1 MKKVLL
7 VLAAV
12 ALFTSCGKTLSGG
25 GGEVTGVRSVAFNE
39 PAPYGMVLIKRG
51 SFEMG
56 PADKDSLWGIN
67 PETKGVSFDAFWMDE
82 TEVTN
87 AKYRQFVYWVRD
99 SIIRERLADPAY
111 GGNDLFKI
119 TEDKYGEPVTPH
131 LDWSRPI
138 PWKRANEDEIR
149 AIESVYTVNP
159 VTGEKTLDPKQMVY
173 RYEWYDYT
181 SAALRKHNLDP
192 AARVR
197 NTDIQ
202 VDPDEV
208 IMISKDT
215 AYITEEGEIVN
226 ETITRRLSGP
236 WDFLHT
242 RIVNIYPDE
251 SCWVNDFNNAYN
263 EPYMRMYFSHP
274 GYDDYPVVGV
284 SWEQATAFCVWRTN
298 LFKESLNFPSGQA
311 LEPFRLPTEGEWE
324 YAART
329 GKNENKYPWVV
340 TIAKKEYSNLY
351 ARQVFVAID
360 FKFSSIAKYIDKVS
374 IGQRGYC
381 YIINSKGEIIY
392 HPQQQ
397 ILFSGLK
404 KENTD
409 EIFDLADGIHRKRNN
424 IYNISSLASCNWKIV
439 GVSFN
444 DEITQAVKS
453 QIIIGSAF
461 AILFSLFISVLVY
474 FILSRTVTR
483 PVRRLVDSMQ
493 KFEKQ
498 AESFEY
504 KADMSNVVEF
514 KTLSSSFEHMVLMIQ
529 SLMEKVHNEEIVLRK
544 TELKALQAQINPHF
558 LYNTLD
564 SIQWMCEQ
572 DNSKD
577 AVKMVGALA
586 KLFRISIS
594 HGNEFITISDELKH
608 AESYLII
615 QSYRYKNQFTYS
627 FDVDKSVLGYMCNK
641 ITIQPFIE
649 NAIYHGLDRMVDEG
663 EIKIIVRRQGK
674 DIVIIVKDN
683 GLGMTQEQCRT
694 ILQKDRSDS
703 KGIGVKNVNDRL
715 KIYFGEE
722 YGITIESELDVGTTV
737 TIKIPKIEKG
747 QEHEY

>member
-263 EPYMRMYFSHP
+263 EPYMRMYFSRTVP
-274 GYDDYPVVGV
+274 PADRRRMGICGPYRQERKQISVGRRRAG
-284 SWEQATAFCVWRTN
+284 ERKR
-298 LFKESLNFPSGQA
+298 LLLGQ
-311 LEPFRLPTEGEWE
+311 LQT
-324 YAART
+324 
-329 GKNENKYPWVV
+329 
-340 TIAKKEYSNLY
+340 
-351 ARQVFVAID
+351 
-360 FKFSSIAKYIDKVS
+360 
-374 IGQRGYC
+374 GQRQLYG
-381 YIINSKGEIIY
+381 
-392 HPQQQ
+392 
-397 ILFSGLK
+397 
-404 KENTD
+404 
-409 EIFDLADGIHRKRNN
+409 RR
-424 IYNISSLASCNWKIV
+424 SS
-439 GVSFN
+439 
-444 DEITQAVKS
+444 DH
-453 QIIIGSAF
+453 F
-461 AILFSLFISVLVY
+461 AC
-474 FILSRTVTR
+474 R
-483 PVRRLVDSMQ
+483 
-493 KFEKQ
+493 
-498 AESFEY
+498 
-504 KADMSNVVEF
+504 
-514 KTLSSSFEHMVLMIQ
+514 
-529 SLMEKVHNEEIVLRK
+529 
-544 TELKALQAQINPHF
+544 
-558 LYNTLD
+558 
-564 SIQWMCEQ
+564 
-572 DNSKD
+572 
-577 AVKMVGALA
+577 
-586 KLFRISIS
+586 LFR
-594 HGNEFITISDELKH
+594 
-608 AESYLII
+608 
-615 QSYRYKNQFTYS
+615 
-627 FDVDKSVLGYMCNK
+627 
-641 ITIQPFIE
+641 
-649 NAIYHGLDRMVDEG
+649 
-663 EIKIIVRRQGK
+663 
-674 DIVIIVKDN
+674 
-683 GLGMTQEQCRT
+683 
-694 ILQKDRSDS
+694 
-703 KGIGVKNVNDRL
+703 
-715 KIYFGEE
+715 
-722 YGITIESELDVGTTV
+722 SERIRPL
-737 TIKIPKIEKG
+737 
-747 QEHEY
+747 

>member
-274 GYDDYPVVGV
+274 GYSDYPVVGV
-284 SWEQATAFCVWRTN
+284 SWEQANAFANWRTDY
-298 LFKESLNFPSGQA
+298 LRRSLGKQGVYI
-311 LEPFRLPTEGEWE
+311 EPFRLPTEAEWE
-324 YAART
+324 IAARA
-329 GKNENKYPWVV
+329 GINENKYPWAGEMPM
-340 TIAKKEYSNLY
+340 TDDGCFYANLKPGEGNY
-351 ARQVFVAID
+351 VRDGNLIT
-360 FKFSSIAKYIDKVS
+360 
-374 IGQRGYC
+374 
-381 YIINSKGEIIY
+381 SKCG
-392 HPQQQ
+392 
-397 ILFSGLK
+397 
-404 KENTD
+404 
-409 EIFDLADGIHRKRNN
+409 
-424 IYNISSLASCNWKIV
+424 
-439 GVSFN
+439 
-444 DEITQAVKS
+444 
-453 QIIIGSAF
+453 
-461 AILFSLFISVLVY
+461 
-474 FILSRTVTR
+474 
-483 PVRRLVDSMQ
+483 
-493 KFEKQ
+493 
-498 AESFEY
+498 
-504 KADMSNVVEF
+504 
-514 KTLSSSFEHMVLMIQ
+514 
-529 SLMEKVHNEEIVLRK
+529 
-544 TELKALQAQINPHF
+544 
-558 LYNTLD
+558 
-564 SIQWMCEQ
+564 
-572 DNSKD
+572 
-577 AVKMVGALA
+577 
-586 KLFRISIS
+586 
-594 HGNEFITISDELKH
+594 
-608 AESYLII
+608 
-615 QSYRYKNQFTYS
+615 TYEP
-627 FDVDKSVLGYMCNK
+627 N
-641 ITIQPFIE
+641 
-649 NAIYHGLDRMVDEG
+649 
-663 EIKIIVRRQGK
+663 
-674 DIVIIVKDN
+674 DN
-683 GLGMTQEQCRT
+683 GLYDMAGNVSEWTSTAFTVSLDKLTSDINPEYRYNAAGEDPYRMKRKVIRGGSWKDIAHNVRADLRAWEYQNEQHSFIGFRCVRTQIGFT
-694 ILQKDRSDS
+694 
-703 KGIGVKNVNDRL
+703 KGKVKV
-715 KIYFGEE
+715 K
-722 YGITIESELDVGTTV
+722 
-737 TIKIPKIEKG
+737 K
-747 QEHEY
+747 

>member
-324 YAART
+324 YAARGGTETPYFFT
-329 GKNENKYPWVV
+329 GNPKDFSDQGFWRKFFDAKTDSIGSYVIYSKNSKNKTQEPDLVKANPFGLKNMLGNVMEYCADKYDPEAYAKSGSSATDPLVTEGTEWVV
-340 TIAKKEYSNLY
+340 
-351 ARQVFVAID
+351 
-360 FKFSSIAKYIDKVS
+360 
-374 IGQRGYC
+374 RGGNYTSDAADLRC
-381 YIINSKGEIIY
+381 ASRDYTKHEAWLKTD
-392 HPQQQ
+392 PQQP
-397 ILFSGLK
+397 
-404 KENTD
+404 
-409 EIFDLADGIHRKRNN
+409 
-424 IYNISSLASCNWKIV
+424 
-439 GVSFN
+439 
-444 DEITQAVKS
+444 KS
-453 QIIIGSAF
+453 IWWYSDIRVIGF
-461 AILFSLFISVLVY
+461 
-474 FILSRTVTR
+474 R
-483 PVRRLVDSMQ
+483 
-493 KFEKQ
+493 
-498 AESFEY
+498 
-504 KADMSNVVEF
+504 VV
-514 KTLSSSFEHMVLMIQ
+514 
-529 SLMEKVHNEEIVLRK
+529 
-544 TELKALQAQINPHF
+544 
-558 LYNTLD
+558 
-564 SIQWMCEQ
+564 CEP
-572 DNSKD
+572 
-577 AVKMVGALA
+577 
-586 KLFRISIS
+586 
-594 HGNEFITISDELKH
+594 
-608 AESYLII
+608 
-615 QSYRYKNQFTYS
+615 
-627 FDVDKSVLGYMCNK
+627 NK
-641 ITIQPFIE
+641 
-649 NAIYHGLDRMVDEG
+649 
-663 EIKIIVRRQGK
+663 
-674 DIVIIVKDN
+674 
-683 GLGMTQEQCRT
+683 
-694 ILQKDRSDS
+694 
-703 KGIGVKNVNDRL
+703 
-715 KIYFGEE
+715 
-722 YGITIESELDVGTTV
+722 
-737 TIKIPKIEKG
+737 
-747 QEHEY
+747 